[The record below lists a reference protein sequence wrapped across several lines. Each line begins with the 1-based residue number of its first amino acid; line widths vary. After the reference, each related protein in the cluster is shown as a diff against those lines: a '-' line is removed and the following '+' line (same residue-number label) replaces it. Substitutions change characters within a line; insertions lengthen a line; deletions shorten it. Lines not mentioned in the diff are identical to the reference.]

1 MKILDKV
8 WDDVAILDYE
18 VTVEY
23 TEGNLNRSASYGKLL
38 PNTDDSTLR
47 KMLTGGQAF
56 EKWYAWVPA
65 GALSYSVGTGV
76 NLHPAYERIMAVLK
90 EDVPEAAEGLEQFEK
105 IQAQFDVYLDRDIL
119 QAFSGEHVSV
129 TMPAAAG
136 GQPDSVLAL
145 RCTKPDRIKELI
157 HRGMEALQ
165 QIKPVQAQ
173 QLKLVESKELAGF
186 EELTAATLMAFG
198 VRPVIGF
205 QDDWMYIGSSAG
217 AVKKVLDTKAGNG
230 ETMEGTEA
238 FQQLKLEVEG
248 PVDSIAYTN
257 TAENTRNFAKM
268 LNQIGFMAPMFL
280 NMAGANI
287 DQEQLKPIQEA
298 LALLPDLAKIV
309 GKFDFLEA
317 NVTVVQ
323 GGDEPDSYVK
333 RSVTVVRPVEEG
345 TAKAKAMDNK

>member
-1 MKILDKV
+1 MD
-8 WDDVAILDYE
+8 
-18 VTVEY
+18 
-23 TEGNLNRSASYGKLL
+23 
-38 PNTDDSTLR
+38 
-47 KMLTGGQAF
+47 
-56 EKWYAWVPA
+56 
-65 GALSYSVGTGV
+65 
-76 NLHPAYERIMAVLK
+76 
-90 EDVPEAAEGLEQFEK
+90 
-105 IQAQFDVYLDRDIL
+105 
-119 QAFSGEHVSV
+119 
-129 TMPAAAG
+129 
-136 GQPDSVLAL
+136 
-145 RCTKPDRIKELI
+145 
-157 HRGMEALQ
+157 ALQ

-238 FQQLKLEVEG
+238 FQQLKLEVAG

-287 DQEQLKPIQEA
+287 DQEQLKPIQEG

-323 GGDEPDSYVK
+323 G
-333 RSVTVVRPVEEG
+333 RR
-345 TAKAKAMDNK
+345 